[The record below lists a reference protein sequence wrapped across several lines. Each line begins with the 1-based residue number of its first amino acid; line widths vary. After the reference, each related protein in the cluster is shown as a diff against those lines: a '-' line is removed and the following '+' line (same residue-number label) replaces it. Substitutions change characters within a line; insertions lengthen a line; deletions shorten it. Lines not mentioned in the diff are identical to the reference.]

1 MIIYYKEKKQYSLNI
16 SDISNIIKKESQD
29 EMAQQEKNKIKE
41 NHKQRKTNKRDR
53 PRKKK

>member
-1 MIIYYKEKKQYSLNI
+1 MIIYCKEKKQYSLNI

-41 NHKQRKTNKRDR
+41 NHKQRKTNKRER